1 MAAAS
6 NSTQGPASPSAPL
19 RPRLYVYKLASFVR
33 FTHINTH
40 ICTYTPLYIHMYIH
54 IFQDNKAKVLGGT
67 YITHPPGSPH
77 TERLHMCY
85 THICTHIH
93 TYIHTH
99 IHTYTHTYIHTL
111 TIYTYICT
119 YWREPAGGRRK
130 VPGTYIHNLDGL
142 HTYVFRSHLGTISV
156 KRRVPLEPVGRSTS
170 QRR

>member
-1 MAAAS
+1 MPGGAWGPAAS
-6 NSTQGPASPSAPL
+6 NSTQGPAPLSAPL

-40 ICTYTPLYIHMYIH
+40 ICTYPPLYIHMYTH

-85 THICTHIH
+85 THMYTH

-99 IHTYTHTYIHTL
+99 IHTYTHIHVHVCVRMYIRTYTDHIYIHM
-111 TIYTYICT
+111 YILEGTC
-119 YWREPAGGRRK
+119 RR
-130 VPGTYIHNLDGL
+130 PQESSWNL
-142 HTYVFRSHLGTISV
+142 HT
-156 KRRVPLEPVGRSTS
+156 
-170 QRR
+170 

>member
-1 MAAAS
+1 MWRSSRRPFLTSAHSYVHTYVCTQRIQQRFVAAAS
-6 NSTQGPASPSAPL
+6 NSTQGPAPLSAPL

-40 ICTYTPLYIHMYIH
+40 ICTYTPLYTHMYTH

-93 TYIHTH
+93 TYIH
-99 IHTYTHTYIHTL
+99 IHTRTYVCTYVHTYIHMYLLEGTS
-111 TIYTYICT
+111 
-119 YWREPAGGRRK
+119 RR
-130 VPGTYIHNLDGL
+130 PQESSWNL
-142 HTYVFRSHLGTISV
+142 HT
-156 KRRVPLEPVGRSTS
+156 
-170 QRR
+170 